1 MNTRKIITC
10 VLVSAIICGSF
21 ASCGDKDKK
30 KKSKSTS
37 ESKTATTA
45 AAETTTENPYVKI
58 EDNNIEL
65 IAQED
70 ETASKEEETTEDPN
84 APVFDNAVEA
94 ASGDAFLALNC
105 DDFWIQYWGEKA
117 DPLSYNAG
125 IATIDG
131 NGQYTVSLTTD
142 TEGFRYAMN
151 KNTEE
156 QASAGGVGLAA
167 VMIKDGAQVCPDAVI
182 TIDSITVN
190 GEVIELTKKNYTNI
204 ESGNVRANI
213 YNEWVSE
220 DSIPKDAKSVDGP
233 LFENGEKTAIN
244 DGSYAAIIADKD
256 KFANWTNISVTFTVS
271 GLDHDNAG
279 GYQETYYDDQSYF
292 EQW

>member
-10 VLVSAIICGSF
+10 ILLTAIVCGSF

-105 DDFWIQYWGEKA
+105 DDFWVQYWGEKA

-190 GEVIELTKKNYTNI
+190 GEVIELAKKNYTNI